1 MNLFIASVIVDKG
14 IGGLKIG
21 YKFEIITTHPNEL
34 SGELLSKLKHGVTEI
49 SVHGMYSDT
58 DRYMLICII
67 NKRQM
72 GEMIKILKSYPDTFA
87 CFSKASEVFGNFK
100 RKV

>member
-1 MNLFIASVIVDKG
+1 
-14 IGGLKIG
+14 
-21 YKFEIITTHPNEL
+21 
-34 SGELLSKLKHGVTEI
+34 
-49 SVHGMYSDT
+49 
-58 DRYMLICII
+58 MLICII